1 MHRCIT
7 YVRSLSTTVVLAA
20 AATVAVAAAA
30 AAAAAAATVKQ
41 IWCAYMPGRYLH
53 TPAVISVKSLVLHVT
68 YTTSNVLPATA
79 CHLHCR
85 PPPLAACLPG
95 CL

>member
-1 MHRCIT
+1 MHAQVYIT

-20 AATVAVAAAA
+20 AATVAVAA